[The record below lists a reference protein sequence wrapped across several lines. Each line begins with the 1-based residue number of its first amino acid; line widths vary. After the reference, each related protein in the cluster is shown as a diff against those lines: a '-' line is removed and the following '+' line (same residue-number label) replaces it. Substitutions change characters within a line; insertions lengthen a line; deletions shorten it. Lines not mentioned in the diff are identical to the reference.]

1 MIGDVTDEGEGW
13 WRATAHAEVGPV
25 VAALQPLAADGTAT
39 ILDVKP
45 ADSGLEAHVQRMLG
59 RG

>member
-1 MIGDVTDEGEGW
+1 
-13 WRATAHAEVGPV
+13 V